1 LVSSE
6 AYREKMII
14 PFGCMKID
22 ELFDGGL
29 KVGELTLVYGDYGTG
44 KTLLCFMVTLKC
56 LEKGYKV
63 IYVTTE
69 KPFAIERL
77 VQLAEKTVLE
87 DMKKEI
93 LKNLIV
99 ITPENFLEQTEIVYK
114 LEFFITQKVKL
125 VIFDS
130 ITERYREVLSGKK
143 ASIWANKVL
152 NEQMA
157 LLKYIASSKEI
168 SIIVTGNTTDVISS
182 SSQVGKDVVASKVI
196 KYWCDNIIRLER
208 KDDERI
214 LTVEVK
220 KGTSKN
226 ISIKFK
232 ITSEGISYGYD

>member
-1 LVSSE
+1 MPNEVQG
-6 AYREKMII
+6 EKTII

-29 KVGELTLVYGDYGTG
+29 KSGELTLVYGDYGAG
-44 KTLLCFMVTLKC
+44 KTLLCFMITLKC

-77 VQLAEKTVLE
+77 VQLAEKTVL
-87 DMKKEI
+87 DGMKKEI

-99 ITPENFLEQTEIVYK
+99 ITPENFSEQTEIVYR
-114 LEFFITQKVKL
+114 LELFITQKVKL

-143 ASIWANKVL
+143 TSIWANKVL

-168 SIIVTGNTTDVISS
+168 LIIVTGHITDVLGSNSRI
-182 SSQVGKDVVASKVI
+182 GKDVVASKVI

-208 KDDERI
+208 KNGERI
-214 LTVEVK
+214 LTIEVK
-220 KGTSKN
+220 RRTDKN
-226 ISIKFK
+226 ISIRFK
-232 ITSEGISYGYD
+232 ITSEGISYGYN